1 MNFMK
6 LVYGIGINDSDS
18 VTIIDGKIVTS
29 YVCWKEM
36 LRRCYDPKSLARHP
50 TYVGCYVDPK
60 WLSYATFKE
69 WFDKNHIDG
78 YHLDKDLLFFG
89 NKEYSENNCVFV
101 PSWLNSFVIEAN
113 AARGKYMLGV
123 YLKKQTGKFA
133 AMCGNPLTK
142 KQEHLGYFL
151 TEIEAHE
158 KWKEQKCQHI
168 DSVKVELDLID
179 TRLYVALKNRY
190 K

>member
-1 MNFMK
+1 MK

-18 VTIIDGKIVTS
+18 VTIVNGKIVTS
-29 YVCWKEM
+29 YVCWKDM
-36 LRRCYDPKSLARHP
+36 LRRCYDPKSLARAP
-50 TYVGCYVDPK
+50 TYIGCYVDPK

-78 YHLDKDLLFFG
+78 YHLDKDLLFVG
-89 NKEYSENNCVFV
+89 NKEYSENKCVFV

-123 YLKKQTGKFA
+123 SLKKQTGKFT
-133 AMCGNPLTK
+133 AMCSNPLTK
-142 KQEHLGYFL
+142 KQQHLGYFL
-151 TEIEAHE
+151 TEIEAHG
-158 KWKEQKCQHI
+158 KWKEQKRQHI